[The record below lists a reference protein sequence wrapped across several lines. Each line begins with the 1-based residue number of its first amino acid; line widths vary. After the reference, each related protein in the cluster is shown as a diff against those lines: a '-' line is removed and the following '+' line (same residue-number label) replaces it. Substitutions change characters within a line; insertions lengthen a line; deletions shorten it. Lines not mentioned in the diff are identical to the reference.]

1 MSRLRLSVGA
11 AAVAAALVLSA
22 CGASKSASSNS
33 ISVGVSGGGAS
44 TSAQIIKIDVAS
56 SGLRYVRST
65 ASADAGMVT
74 LVSMNPQSTAH
85 DISIKGNG
93 VDEKG
98 NIVSNG
104 GISRV
109 TANLK
114 PGTYTYYC
122 SVDSHEQAGMKGT
135 LTVK

>member
-1 MSRLRLSVGA
+1 MSRVHLSVGA
-11 AAVAAALVLSA
+11 AAVATALVLSA
-22 CGASKSASSNS
+22 CGASQSHSNNS
-33 ISVGVSGGGAS
+33 VSVGVSAGGVS
-44 TSAQIIKIDVAS
+44 TSAQVIKIDVAS

-65 ASADAGMVT
+65 ASASAGTVT
-74 LVSMNPQSTAH
+74 LVSMNPQSQPH

-93 VDEKG
+93 VSKQG

-104 GISRV
+104 GVSRV
-109 TANLK
+109 TVDLK